1 MAIADAD
8 RDLDTSS
15 PRNLVEIQ
23 RAIGI
28 EPAEM
33 HRIPRPRRQ
42 RFDVRASDL
51 DEIDLALRD
60 ESEMEQLGA
69 EAIALA
75 RHEDQEAAIDQRG
88 GEPVGGRARQPHP
101 RGQFGQRDGA
111 VDDLIENVEPAQ
123 QRLAALRRSEEHTSE
138 LQSLMRISY
147 AVFCVKKKKH
157 IVKTP
162 QK

>member
-1 MAIADAD
+1 MRGREIEQQRLAQPGRGQGMAIADAA

-60 ESEMEQLGA
+60 ESEMEQLGG
-69 EAIALA
+69 I
-75 RHEDQEAAIDQRG
+75 
-88 GEPVGGRARQPHP
+88 GRASGRE
-101 RGQFGQRDGA
+101 RVCKYG
-111 VDDLIENVEPAQ
+111 
-123 QRLAALRRSEEHTSE
+123 
-138 LQSLMRISY
+138 
-147 AVFCVKKKKH
+147 
-157 IVKTP
+157 
-162 QK
+162 